1 MEISFSRRLAAE
13 FVGTAALLA
22 VVVGSGI
29 MGETLADGNVALAL
43 LGNTLATGAILVV
56 LILVFGPV
64 SGGHFNPAV
73 TVSFLLRKEVS
84 RGEAGAYIV
93 VQLLGGLIGV
103 LIAHTMFDQSLI
115 MLSTK
120 VRTGFGQWTAE
131 FVATFGLV
139 ATILGCLKTRPSAV
153 ALAVGLY
160 ISAGY
165 WFTASTSFANPAVT
179 LGRGFTET
187 FTGIRLVDVSPFIL
201 AQLLGA
207 IVATGFMGWMWRERN
222 PKSAKT

>member
-1 MEISFSRRLAAE
+1 
-13 FVGTAALLA
+13 
-22 VVVGSGI
+22 
-29 MGETLADGNVALAL
+29 
-43 LGNTLATGAILVV
+43 
-56 LILVFGPV
+56 
-64 SGGHFNPAV
+64 
-73 TVSFLLRKEVS
+73 
-84 RGEAGAYIV
+84 
-93 VQLLGGLIGV
+93 
-103 LIAHTMFDQSLI
+103 MFDQSLF